1 MNHIDFLK
9 NAEKLVD
16 ERGEQYGNLEENFE
30 RIVTIFDA
38 MTGVSLT
45 FHEAALFLVAVKMAR
60 LRTSPDKADTYADAI
75 NYLAFAGQFGDAK

>member
-9 NAEKLVD
+9 TAEKLVD
-16 ERGEQYGNLEENFE
+16 ERGEQYGDLEENFA
-30 RIVTIFDA
+30 RIISIFDA
-38 MTGVSLT
+38 MTGIGLT
-45 FHEAALFLVAVKMAR
+45 CHEAALFLVAVKMAR